1 MSYLGLP
8 PIPPD
13 LKPITSYIQRAHE
26 TRTQDPVISYWC
38 KADFVFAPCNLPT
51 HLFVG
56 AYYAAQV
63 GISLK
68 AIGVTNRNFLAAL
81 LTMLESLRST
91 VGSSDAV
98 TVESASSAYVE
109 NFALKVFA
117 SADDEDRRGAVTR
130 KTAKKFLAAASFF
143 EILNVFEDRGP
154 WETVSP
160 MFIVLL
166 HSEHPSNTLPF
177 APLPSEFT
185 QHEEKVRYAK
195 WRAADISK
203 ALREGRRPTSV
214 LSADSTAE
222 PVSAPPDLHEGSS
235 EVPNTHVGHESEG
248 LYSPSA
254 STSASVPPAFAGD
267 SPVDERS
274 AFSLNTPLGIPPKS
288 APVPING
295 TTASH
300 TIPAESPSSPF
311 SMRSSAS
318 RSRRHRKDSK
328 TSPSSSPRGS
338 PTLGQGRGRRAS
350 LGSSSLTSSP
360 TTTAQRSTSPT
371 HFVPRNS
378 PPSTI
383 PYLTGTPYASA
394 PPSAQSPSMPY
405 ASAPPPPPPLLGAS
419 PPPELTPGLIAKAQK
434 HCRFAISAL
443 DYEDAE
449 QARKELRSAL
459 AILGG

>member
-13 LKPITSYIQRAHE
+13 LKPITPYVQRAHE

-38 KADFVFAPCNLPT
+38 MSGFIFAACTIPT

-68 AIGVTNRNFLAAL
+68 AIGVPNRSFLAAL
-81 LTMLESLRST
+81 LTMLEGLRST
-91 VGSSDAV
+91 VGSSDAI

-109 NFALKVFA
+109 NFALRLFA
-117 SADDEDRRGAVTR
+117 SADNEDRRGAATR
-130 KTAKKFLAAASFF
+130 KTAKKFLAAATFF
-143 EILNVFEDRGP
+143 EVLNVFEDRGP
-154 WETVSP
+154 WEAVSP
-160 MFIVLL
+160 VFIMLFEAL
-166 HSEHPSNTLPF
+166 ANTL
-177 APLPSEFT
+177 ARSPLEFT

-203 ALREGRRPTSV
+203 ALREGRQPAPV
-214 LSADSTAE
+214 LGGAEAASE

-235 EVPNTHVGHESEG
+235 DVPNTHVHHELQG
-248 LYSPSA
+248 PHSA
-254 STSASVPPAFAGD
+254 SASVPLAFPDDRSAPD
-267 SPVDERS
+267 QHS
-274 AFSLNTPLGIPPKS
+274 AFSLDASLEIPPKS
-288 APVPING
+288 APVPISG

-300 TIPAESPSSPF
+300 STPVGSPSSPF
-311 SMRSSAS
+311 STKSSAS
-318 RSRRHRKDSK
+318 KSRRHRTDSK
-328 TSPSSSPRGS
+328 TSPSSSPRAS
-338 PTLGQGRGRRAS
+338 PTLGQGRGRNTS
-350 LGSSSLTSSP
+350 LGSSSLKSSP
-360 TTTAQRSTSPT
+360 TSTAHRSASPT
-371 HFVPRNS
+371 HFIPRNS
-378 PPSTI
+378 PPSTV
-383 PYLTGTPYASA
+383 PYLAGTPYASA
-394 PPSAQSPSMPY
+394 PAPPQPPPVPY
-405 ASAPPPPPPLLGAS
+405 APVPPPPSLLGTS